1 LRIFTNISFLF
12 TAILLV
18 SLSACEKSEKLYPAP
33 VVPKGIQTA
42 TFAMGENYENQLWFE
57 FSTQRTWSN
66 PFGIWDIGFSCSE
79 NNEIIINSGRHGSY
93 GAIHY
98 DNADFGDITT
108 VDQAREKWH
117 YDNPNGAPDSLAFSS
132 WYLPGGSGKITGKD
146 RLYILNRGADSLGNK
161 KFIKLKIVGR
171 EGGVYHFQ
179 WSLLEDSIPT
189 NDIYLRINTNY
200 NYVYYNF
207 TLEKEVYNEPIDK
220 ECWDLLFTTYK
231 EEVKDDVT
239 QKYYPYILR
248 GVLINPNKVRVCELN
263 NKIAFE
269 QIDLEFAQTQNYSP
283 FRNEIGYDWKI
294 WNLSANK
301 YTVDQNKIYLIQDTK
316 GNFFKLKFVDFYDDQ
331 GRKGFPKLAWELLK

>member
-1 LRIFTNISFLF
+1 MKYANYITILFLTLVLISL
-12 TAILLV
+12 T
-18 SLSACEKSEKLYPAP
+18 SCEKQEKLYPAP

-57 FSTQRTWSN
+57 FSTQQSWSN
-66 PFGIWDIGFSCSE
+66 PFGLWDIGFSCSE

-93 GAIHY
+93 GAIHF
-98 DNADFGDITT
+98 DNTDFSDIRTI
-108 VDQAREKWH
+108 DQTREKWL

-132 WYLPGGSGKITGKD
+132 WCYVNGQGKVTGKD
-146 RLYILNRGADSLGNK
+146 RLYILNRGADSLGTK
-161 KFIKLKIVGR
+161 KFIKLKIIGR

-189 NDIYLRINTNY
+189 NDIFLRINPDY

-207 TLEKEVYNEPIDK
+207 TLEKEVYNEPVNSK
-220 ECWDLLFTTYK
+220 SWDLLFTTYK
-231 EEVKDDVT
+231 EEVKDDAT

-248 GVLINPNKVRVCELN
+248 GVLTNPSKVRVCEIN

-269 QIDLEFAQTQNYSP
+269 NIDLNYAKSRVYSP
-283 FRNEIGYDWKI
+283 FRNEIGYDWKL

-316 GNFFKLKFVDFYDDQ
+316 GNYFKLKFVDFYDDQ
-331 GRKGFPKLAWELLK
+331 GRKGYPKLAWELLK